1 MNSKYLKY
9 KNKYTLLK
17 ESIFNNSLNTDNKN
31 SIILYG
37 SGFFS
42 LQGEERDIYIARCEK
57 MYCNSL
63 PEAEC
68 YSIIKKNIQDLY
80 KIAKDLIKSYDMSDT
95 RDLYLRMKQKFEN
108 IERIDISTPTIST
121 LNIISL
127 QCVILFTEIVK
138 VIEPHKSTMENY
150 NGGGSQAI
158 ELQKLYIELTK
169 EDKWDDYD
177 YIYKLI
183 TKSVI
188 DPVTQ
193 RQIVLITKPLKRL
206 VYTNNYINIINCK
219 NIKKQRLC
227 VILGELTLFEI
238 LNSLANDIFLIGIT
252 PHMGWA
258 DGYYYTPFE
267 FMDHDMVH
275 AINRETS
282 GYGQDTLVYSKPFIE
297 YLITN
302 KDIPKDSIDKI
313 VIILF
318 LIMHEDFF
326 NGDLLN
332 TPVLKSNVLQ
342 RIIWDKLLNIKR
354 WTDINNFGGLLPE
367 YIFNNPS
374 RIIPY
379 LEDAYILFVSTWNSF
394 FTPSHI

>member
-1 MNSKYLKY
+1 
-9 KNKYTLLK
+9 
-17 ESIFNNSLNTDNKN
+17 
-31 SIILYG
+31 
-37 SGFFS
+37 
-42 LQGEERDIYIARCEK
+42 
-57 MYCNSL
+57 
-63 PEAEC
+63 
-68 YSIIKKNIQDLY
+68 
-80 KIAKDLIKSYDMSDT
+80 
-95 RDLYLRMKQKFEN
+95 
-108 IERIDISTPTIST
+108 
-121 LNIISL
+121 
-127 QCVILFTEIVK
+127 
-138 VIEPHKSTMENY
+138 
-150 NGGGSQAI
+150 
-158 ELQKLYIELTK
+158 
-169 EDKWDDYD
+169 
-177 YIYKLI
+177 
-183 TKSVI
+183 
-188 DPVTQ
+188 
-193 RQIVLITKPLKRL
+193 
-206 VYTNNYINIINCK
+206 
-219 NIKKQRLC
+219 
-227 VILGELTLFEI
+227 
-238 LNSLANDIFLIGIT
+238 
-252 PHMGWA
+252 MGWA